1 MWPLT
6 SLQRFAVRVF
16 RGTAVK
22 DHGFGGILYAVPGA
36 AFLKN
41 LMNLPEGLETLSFR
55 RSFPYLCPLLPV
67 FSKSSC

>member
-6 SLQRFAVRVF
+6 SLQGFVVRVF
-16 RGTAVK
+16 HSTAAE
-22 DHGFGGILYAVPGA
+22 DHGFGGILDVVPGA